1 MSYQAVIFDLFGTLV
16 NNFFTANYRK
26 YITDTAAALSLPR
39 RVFKKNWHD
48 TYEARAKGI
57 IPSIQANIEE
67 IFKRLA
73 IPSDPEKVAVAV
85 RLRDEFIG
93 RALILRSDAR
103 RTLEELKGMS
113 LKTGLISNCT
123 VETPD
128 LLRST
133 GILSLFNTAIF
144 SCDSGLLKPD
154 PKIYLRACD
163 NMSVL
168 PRDCVYVADGYDYE
182 LAGAT
187 HVGMRAVLI
196 RHAGEPKD
204 SYAVEAQDWPGPVIT
219 YLYDIL
225 GFLHG
230 AESPSKPDK
239 TDQP

>member
-1 MSYQAVIFDLFGTLV
+1 MSCQAVVFDLFGTLV
-16 NNFFTANYRK
+16 NNFFTGNYRK

-39 RVFKKNWHD
+39 VVFKKHWHD
-48 TYEARAKGI
+48 TYEARAKGK

-73 IPSDPEKVAVAV
+73 IPADPEKIAAAV

-93 RALILRSDAR
+93 QALIFRSDAR
-103 RTLEELKGMS
+103 HTLEELRGMG

-123 VETPD
+123 VETPA
-128 LLRST
+128 LLQPM

-154 PKIYLRACD
+154 PKIYQRACE

-196 RHAGEPKD
+196 RHAGEPRD
-204 SYAVEAQDWPGPVIT
+204 SFAVEAQDWQGPVIPC
-219 YLYDIL
+219 LYDIIKM
-225 GFLHG
+225 FH
-230 AESPSKPDK
+230 
-239 TDQP
+239 